1 MLCELRPWLIDS
13 LNFMIEQLE
22 LAKEQGD
29 HVPGLDAAMG
39 LVPFLRQRLMEDR
52 VVAARFANLLDSFID
67 DEDHRKTL
75 WAHLAGSSPSDFAE
89 SANDLIEKFIVLKES
104 LSPPEPIRT

>member
-1 MLCELRPWLIDS
+1 MLCELRPWLIDT

-39 LVPFLRQRLMEDR
+39 LVPFLRHRLREDQ
-52 VVAARFANLLDSFID
+52 VVAARFAMLLDSFVD
-67 DEDHRKTL
+67 DEEHRKNL
-75 WAHLAGSSPSDFAE
+75 WTHLAGSSPSDFAE
-89 SANDLIEKFIVLKES
+89 SANDLIEKFIVLRQS
-104 LSPPEPIRT
+104 LSPPEPPG